1 MIKNISKFIFLFVLI
16 IIFLS
21 FKNQT
26 KILNS
31 NILDLKREYNTE
43 FQLYLKRNIQ
53 LTKMINQF
61 QSDDIQNKYVEKDII
76 KFNRS
81 VLNKFTLI
89 KVNYDKSE

>member
-1 MIKNISKFIFLFVLI
+1 MIKNISKFIFLFVLT

-31 NILDLKREYNTE
+31 NVLDLKREYNTE

>member
-16 IIFLS
+16 IIFLG

-31 NILDLKREYNTE
+31 NVLDLKREYNTE

>member
-1 MIKNISKFIFLFVLI
+1 MIKNISKFIFLFVLT

-31 NILDLKREYNTE
+31 NVLDLKREYNTE

-61 QSDDIQNKYVEKDII
+61 QSEDIQNKYVEKDII